1 MNIHLGPTA
10 QVPYLSQSTIKEFA
24 SLIVYS
30 EDGTEFQFNTL
41 LLVSWSSFWR
51 DILEDFLQKNQ
62 DIIIYR
68 YVCMYKNMPLKN
80 RTTVH
85 AKKTLEFHRIIYLFS
100 FFLYSNL
107 NQFEMISIRDFIM
120 KGMLPCLESDIFDG
134 KLPKDIDQTFL
145 SFGIDLKYIV
155 NSLRIKMEDE
165 NYLVGTDSQI
175 IMNR

>member
-10 QVPYLSQSTIKEFA
+10 QVPYLSQSAIKEFA

-80 RTTVH
+80 RT
-85 AKKTLEFHRIIYLFS
+85 S
-100 FFLYSNL
+100 S
-107 NQFEMISIRDFIM
+107 
-120 KGMLPCLESDIFDG
+120 C
-134 KLPKDIDQTFL
+134 
-145 SFGIDLKYIV
+145 
-155 NSLRIKMEDE
+155 
-165 NYLVGTDSQI
+165 
-175 IMNR
+175 

>member
-41 LLVSWSSFWR
+41 LLVSWSSFWK

-68 YVCMYKNMPLKN
+68 YVCMYVCMYKKMPLEN
-80 RTTVH
+80 RT
-85 AKKTLEFHRIIYLFS
+85 S
-100 FFLYSNL
+100 S
-107 NQFEMISIRDFIM
+107 
-120 KGMLPCLESDIFDG
+120 C
-134 KLPKDIDQTFL
+134 
-145 SFGIDLKYIV
+145 
-155 NSLRIKMEDE
+155 
-165 NYLVGTDSQI
+165 
-175 IMNR
+175 

>member
-62 DIIIYR
+62 EIIIYR

-85 AKKTLEFHRIIYLFS
+85 AKKLWSFIGLFTYRIRAYTTPAAYKKIG
-100 FFLYSNL
+100 FFG
-107 NQFEMISIRDFIM
+107 EDFT
-120 KGMLPCLESDIFDG
+120 KQNV
-134 KLPKDIDQTFL
+134 K
-145 SFGIDLKYIV
+145 
-155 NSLRIKMEDE
+155 N
-165 NYLVGTDSQI
+165 
-175 IMNR
+175 